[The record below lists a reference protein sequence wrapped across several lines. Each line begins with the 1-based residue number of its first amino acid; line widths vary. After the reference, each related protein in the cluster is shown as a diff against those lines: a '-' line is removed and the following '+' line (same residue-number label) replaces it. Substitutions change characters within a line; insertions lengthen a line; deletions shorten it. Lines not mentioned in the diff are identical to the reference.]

1 MHWRHRFPSIA
12 DAIVDL
18 LIPYMIRSEFVPTSH
33 CYFRCKRKAL
43 PLPAFLFP
51 FVDQELCFACFEEC
65 SGRNA
70 DCERR

>member
-1 MHWRHRFPSIA
+1 
-12 DAIVDL
+12 
-18 LIPYMIRSEFVPTSH
+18 MIRVNL
-33 CYFRCKRKAL
+33 FRPATVTLDAKRKAL